1 MKGGEEMPKPMFNTS
16 RYAKAPLSRR
26 LAEAIKDSIIHG
38 KFKPGEALPPIRQ
51 LVEDC
56 GRSAKVPRKA
66 LEILEAEGW
75 TRPVRGVGSIVL
87 DRGEDPQ
94 SSGRVLFY
102 VRHTGLSNYGAS
114 IMAIID
120 AKLMA
125 RGYKTFVINASNRS
139 EALACRR
146 LESRLREKWSLVAL
160 IGGGVEARSLV
171 AVSGHPFVLIGD
183 GGVLP
188 DDRASSCVGR
198 MRFRT
203 GRALPQFVR
212 ECVRKNVKRVVQ
224 FVYDVGAFDATGV
237 LSEKGIATE
246 TVRIGRK
253 SSPAEVSR
261 AAIVEMERILA
272 NGALPDLFLFT
283 DDHIAQGGLVALA
296 VAGIKVPRDVKVATH
311 ANKGFGP
318 IWPTRLAR
326 FEVDPVANGRASA
339 DAILAFL
346 ETGAFPTGLNLGS
359 VWKNGATL

>member
-1 MKGGEEMPKPMFNTS
+1 MSKPMFNTS

-114 IMAIID
+114 LMAIID

-125 RGYKTFVINASNRS
+125 KGYKTFVINASSRS

-160 IGGGVEARSLV
+160 IGGGVEARGLV
-171 AVSGHPFVLIGD
+171 AKSGHPFVLLGD
-183 GGVLP
+183 GGIPP
-188 DDRASSCVGR
+188 DDSSSCVGR
-198 MRFRT
+198 IGFST
-203 GRALPQFVR
+203 GKALPHFVG

-224 FVYDVGAFDATGV
+224 FVYCHGSFDAAGA
-237 LSEKGIATE
+237 LLEKGIATE
-246 TVRIGRK
+246 TFRIGRK

-261 AAIVEMERILA
+261 AAIVEMECILA

-318 IWPTRLAR
+318 IWPMRLSR
-326 FEVDPVANGRASA
+326 LEVDPVANGRALA

-359 VWKNGATL
+359 VWKKGTTM